1 MSTSKVVSNLLNG
14 MVHSIRSV
22 VPVSIEHSNP
32 SVLTVP
38 YKQDQ
43 IAVLIGMTG
52 EIKGNILIDGGKQH
66 FSSLGHTMYGMHLEG
81 DMLVSFIGEIGNMIA
96 GNLTTYISSEGVEMD
111 ITPPSVMSG
120 EATLHNFKQAIHLP
134 FNAAGIGQFSILVSI
149 QQ

>member
-1 MSTSKVVSNLLNG
+1 MNTSKVISNLLNG
-14 MVHSIRSV
+14 MVHSISKV
-22 VPVSIEHSNP
+22 VPVSIQHSNP

-52 EIKGNILIDGGKQH
+52 ELKGNILIDGDKQH
-66 FSSLGHTMYGMHLEG
+66 FSSLGESMYGMYLED
-81 DMLVSFIGEIGNMIA
+81 DMLISFIGEVGNMIA

-111 ITPPSVMSG
+111 ITPPSVMTG
-120 EATLHNFKQAIHLP
+120 ETTMHNFKQAIHLP
-134 FNAAGIGQFSILVSI
+134 FEAAGIGHFSILVSI